1 MEYSRMIA
9 ISGMPGLFEL
19 VSSKNE
25 GAVVKSLEDQT
36 VKFVSSRVHNF
47 SHLESIEIYT
57 VRDNVNLVDVLKAM
71 EASSEALP
79 SDKDGAAVK
88 TYMEKVFP
96 DLDFERVYSSDMKK
110 MVKWY
115 GILKAN
121 GVEIKTS
128 QAEEAEE
135 ETTEEAG
142 QVDADVAAPA
152 EPKATSKKKAAAA
165 EPTSDDVVVEPDA
178 QVDAPKKK
186 AAKKKTEE

>member
-1 MEYSRMIA
+1 MEYNRMIA

-57 VRDNVNLVDVLKAM
+57 VRENVNLIDVLKAM
-71 EASSEALP
+71 EASSEAIP
-79 SDKDGAAVK
+79 SDKDAAAVK
-88 TYMEKVFP
+88 AYMQKVYP
-96 DLDFERVYSSDMKK
+96 DMDFERVYSSDMKK

-121 GVEIKTS
+121 NVEIKAS
-128 QAEEAEE
+128 EAPAEDEEEAVATPEAAA
-135 ETTEEAG
+135 ETVVAEA
-142 QVDADVAAPA
+142 AAPA
-152 EPKATSKKKAAAA
+152 KK
-165 EPTSDDVVVEPDA
+165 
-178 QVDAPKKK
+178 APKKK
-186 AAKKKTEE
+186 KEATTELNFDAPAEQ

>member
-1 MEYSRMIA
+1 MEYNRMIA

-57 VRDNVNLVDVLKAM
+57 IRENVNLIDVLKAM
-71 EASSEALP
+71 EASSEAIP
-79 SDKDGAAVK
+79 SDKDAAAVK
-88 TYMEKVFP
+88 AYMQRVYP
-96 DLDFERVYSSDMKK
+96 DMDFERVYSSDMKK

-121 GVEIKTS
+121 NVEIKAS
-128 QAEEAEE
+128 EAPAEDEEEA
-135 ETTEEAG
+135 
-142 QVDADVAAPA
+142 VAAP
-152 EPKATSKKKAAAA
+152 EAAA
-165 EPTSDDVVVEPDA
+165 ETVVAEAATPA
-178 QVDAPKKK
+178 KKAPKKK
-186 AAKKKTEE
+186 KEATTELNFDAPAEQ

>member
-1 MEYSRMIA
+1 MEYNRMIA

-57 VRDNVNLVDVLKAM
+57 VQDNVNLIEVLKAM
-71 EASSEALP
+71 EASSEVLP

-88 TYMEKVFP
+88 AYMEKVYP
-96 DLDFERVYSSDMKK
+96 DLDFDRVYSSDMKK

-115 GILKAN
+115 NILKAN
-121 GVEIKTS
+121 NVEIKATEAPAE
-128 QAEEAEE
+128 AEEAEE
-135 ETTEEAG
+135 VVVE
-142 QVDADVAAPA
+142 
-152 EPKATSKKKAAAA
+152 AAA
-165 EPTSDDVVVEPDA
+165 EPVIAEAAAPA
-178 QVDAPKKK
+178 KKAPKKK
-186 AAKKKTEE
+186 KEAATTELDSDTPAEK

>member
-1 MEYSRMIA
+1 MIA

-57 VRDNVNLVDVLKAM
+57 TQDNVNLIDVLKAM

-79 SDKDGAAVK
+79 ADKDGAAVK
-88 TYMEKVFP
+88 AYMEKVYP
-96 DLDFERVYSSDMKK
+96 DMDFERVYSSDMKK

-115 GILKAN
+115 NILKAN
-121 GVEIKTS
+121 EVEIKIT
-128 QAEEAEE
+128 ETPAEE
-135 ETTEEAG
+135 EETQPEAEAEVIATEPITETAE
-142 QVDADVAAPA
+142 VEETAPV
-152 EPKATSKKKAAAA
+152 KK
-165 EPTSDDVVVEPDA
+165 
-178 QVDAPKKK
+178 APKKK
-186 AAKKKTEE
+186 KAPPAELDFDTPAAQ

>member
-1 MEYSRMIA
+1 MEYNRMIA

-57 VRDNVNLVDVLKAM
+57 TRENVNLIDVLKAM
-71 EASSEALP
+71 EASSEAIP
-79 SDKDGAAVK
+79 SDKDAAAVK
-88 TYMEKVFP
+88 AYMQKVYP
-96 DLDFERVYSSDMKK
+96 DMDFERVYSSDMKK

-121 GVEIKTS
+121 NVEIKAS
-128 QAEEAEE
+128 EAPAEDEEEAVATPEAAA
-135 ETTEEAG
+135 ETVVAEA
-142 QVDADVAAPA
+142 AAPA
-152 EPKATSKKKAAAA
+152 KK
-165 EPTSDDVVVEPDA
+165 
-178 QVDAPKKK
+178 APKKK
-186 AAKKKTEE
+186 KEATTELNFDAPAEQ